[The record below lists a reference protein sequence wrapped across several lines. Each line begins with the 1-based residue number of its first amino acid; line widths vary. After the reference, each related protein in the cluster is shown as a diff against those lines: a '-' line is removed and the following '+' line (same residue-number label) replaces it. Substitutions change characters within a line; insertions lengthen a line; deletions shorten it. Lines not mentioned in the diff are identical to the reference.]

1 MGGIHYMIQDRD
13 TNFVYISNKLSLW
26 KDYSAFYNELISVM
40 DELEIPYGKIYDAK
54 DIWTR
59 DFMPIQLEENVFL
72 KYKYAPDYLVK
83 IEDRKPYITDC
94 TEACRKLGISYRE
107 TDLVIDGG
115 NVVLCGDNVIMTDK
129 VFSENNRDKHD
140 VNFLKQL
147 EDTFGHK
154 VIIIPWHAT
163 GALDDGKADVY
174 GHADGFIKY
183 CGGNRILMGNHRD
196 SYEEEAIM
204 IRQILEENGYVV
216 KEMLFTVQEPRND
229 LNWAYINFLQV
240 GNNIILPKFGINE
253 DEQAKRF
260 IQAAFPYCRVRQID
274 CNTIAK
280 DGGALHCITW
290 NIKK

>member
-1 MGGIHYMIQDRD
+1 MIQDKD
-13 TNFVYISNKLSLW
+13 TNFVYIANKLSQW
-26 KDYSAFYNELISVM
+26 KGYSAFCKELISIF
-40 DELEIPYGKIYDAK
+40 DELKIPYGRIYDAK

-72 KYKYAPDYLVK
+72 KYQYAPDYLVK
-83 IEDRKPYITDC
+83 IEKRKSYITDC
-94 TEACRKLGISYRE
+94 TEVCLKLGVQYRE
-107 TDLVIDGG
+107 TDIVIDGG
-115 NVVLCGDNVIMTDK
+115 NVVLCGDNVVMTDK
-129 VFSENNRDKHD
+129 VFTENNRDKYD
-140 VNFLKQL
+140 VDFLKQL

-163 GALDDGKADVY
+163 GTLEDEEADVY

-183 CGGNRILMGNHRD
+183 CGANRILMGNHRD
-196 SYEEEAIM
+196 SEEDEAIK
-204 IRQILEENGYVV
+204 IRQILEENGYAVT
-216 KEMLFTVQEPRND
+216 EMLFTVQKPRYD

-260 IQAAFPYCRVRQID
+260 GQIAFPYCRIRQID
-274 CNTIAK
+274 CNVIAK

-290 NIKK
+290 NIKKS

>member
-1 MGGIHYMIQDRD
+1 MYIMIQDKD

-26 KDYSAFYNELISVM
+26 KNYSTFCNELMSVM
-40 DELEIPYGKIYDAK
+40 DELKIPYGKIYDAK
-54 DIWTR
+54 DIWAR
-59 DFMPIQLEENVFL
+59 DFMPIQIEENVFL
-72 KYKYAPDYLVK
+72 KYQYAPDYLVK
-83 IEDRKPYITDC
+83 IEKRKSYITDC
-94 TEACRKLGISYRE
+94 TEACRKLGIQYRE
-107 TDLVIDGG
+107 TDIVIDGG

-129 VFSENNRDKHD
+129 VFAENNRDKND
-140 VNFLKQL
+140 VDFLKQL
-147 EDTFGHK
+147 ENTFGHK

-163 GALDDGKADVY
+163 GALDDEKADVY

-196 SYEEEAIM
+196 SDEEEAIM
-204 IRQILEENGYVV
+204 IRQVLEENGYVV
-216 KEMLFTVQEPRND
+216 TEMLFTVQEPRYD

-260 IQAAFPYCRVRQID
+260 IQTAFPYCRVRQID
-274 CNTIAK
+274 CNAIAK

-290 NIKK
+290 NIFKP